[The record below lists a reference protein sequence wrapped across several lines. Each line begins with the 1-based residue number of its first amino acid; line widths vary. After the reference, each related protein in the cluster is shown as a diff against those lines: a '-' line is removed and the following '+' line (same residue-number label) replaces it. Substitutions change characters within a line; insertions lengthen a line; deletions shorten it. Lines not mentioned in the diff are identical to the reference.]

1 MRGRQTSP
9 RPPYDEGMRRLT
21 SLGRLLFTLGLLTG
35 VALVLQVA
43 GAPPAHADSDDWAIT
58 RYDVQAQ
65 AAADGTVQVQL
76 DFDFDFGDEEG
87 HGPYLTF
94 VTRQEIADDPDH
106 YRVLEYSD
114 ISATSPSGAPAQVRT
129 EEESGGLA
137 VYIGDEDVDVEGVQQ
152 YQVSYT
158 VTGIPTPGAGADG
171 SDEIYWNVVG
181 SGWEVPLQ
189 NVSVALTGPAEVL
202 DVACYTGA
210 VGSGRSCEQ
219 HAATGEVATF
229 GAQQLDEGEG
239 LSIVVAYP
247 LETFA
252 GVEPILVERTT
263 WASFMGWAGPAGVV
277 AALIAMIGGGGA
289 IWRARTRG
297 RDRAYLG
304 LTPGLFPTSPASERT
319 GPARRRPVAVQFTPP
334 EGVLPGAAGTLVD
347 EVANP
352 QDVTATIVDLA
363 VRGYL
368 TIVEREPE
376 KKGAAKEWDL
386 HRSTDPEHADLSGLA
401 PFEETVLRALF
412 PGSET
417 QVDMTAAGKSLAES
431 MSQIQAELYDRV
443 MERKWFTASP
453 QRVRRRWAGWGAL
466 TVVLGIVLTIVLGL
480 TLGLGVV
487 GIAITLVGI
496 VVMFAALAAPARTAA
511 GTAVLAQTLGF
522 KKYLETAEV
531 NQLKFEE
538 ENDIFSRYLPF
549 AIAFGTAE
557 HWTTVFAEA
566 AADGYPVATPTWYVG
581 TVAFWSSGGFDG
593 DGFSA
598 FTSGGGV
605 GAAATTGGSGFSGG
619 SVGAGV
625 GGGGG
630 GGW

>member
-1 MRGRQTSP
+1 MH
-9 RPPYDEGMRRLT
+9 RLKA
-21 SLGRLLFTLGLLTG
+21 LARLLVALGLVTG

-43 GAPPAHADSDDWAIT
+43 GAPPAHADSDDWSIT

-65 AAADGTVQVQL
+65 AAADGTVQVEL

-94 VTRQEIADDPDH
+94 VTRQEIEGDPDH
-106 YRVLEYSD
+106 YRVLEYSN
-114 ISATSPSGAPAQVRT
+114 ITATSPSGAPAQVR
-129 EEESGGLA
+129 EEEEDGGLA
-137 VYIGDEDVDVEGVQQ
+137 IYIGDEDVEVEGVQQ

-158 VTGIPTPGAGADG
+158 VTGIPTPGVGADG
-171 SDEIYWNVVG
+171 SDEIYWNIVG
-181 SGWEVPLQ
+181 SGWDVPLQ
-189 NVSVALTGPAEVL
+189 NVSVSLAGPADVL
-202 DVACYTGA
+202 DVACFTGR

-219 HAATGEVATF
+219 HAATGQVATF
-229 GAQQLDEGEG
+229 GEQQLDEGEG
-239 LSIVVAYP
+239 LSIVIAYP
-247 LETFA
+247 PETFA
-252 GVEPILVERTT
+252 GVEPTLVERTT
-263 WASFMGWAGPAGVV
+263 WRSFMGWAGPAGIV
-277 AALIAMIGGGGA
+277 AGLIALAGAGGA

-304 LTPGLFPTSPASERT
+304 LTPGLFPTAPASEQT

-334 EGVLPGAAGTLVD
+334 EGVRPGAAGTLLD

-352 QDVTATIVDLA
+352 HDVTATIVDLA

-376 KKGAAKEWDL
+376 KDGAAKEWDL
-386 HRSTDPEHADLSGLA
+386 HRSTDPEHADWAGLA

-412 PGSET
+412 PGSDT
-417 QVDMTAAGKSLAES
+417 QVEMKAAGKSLAES
-431 MSQIQAELYDRV
+431 MSQVQEELYDRV

-453 QRVRRRWAGWGAL
+453 QRVRRRWAGWGASAL
-466 TVVLGIVLTIVLGL
+466 LLGIVLTVVLGL
-480 TLGLGVV
+480 TLGLGVIGLAV
-487 GIAITLVGI
+487 ALVG
-496 VVMFAALAAPARTAA
+496 VVGMFAALAAPARTAA

-531 NQLKFEE
+531 NQLRFEE

-549 AIAFGTAE
+549 AIAFGAAD
-557 HWTTVFAEA
+557 HWTRVFADA
-566 AADGYPVATPTWYVG
+566 AAEGHPVPIPTWYVG
-581 TVAFWSSGGFDG
+581 TAAFWSTDGFDG
-593 DGFSA
+593 FTD
-598 FTSGGGV
+598 FTSGGGL
-605 GAAATTGGSGFSGG
+605 ATTTASGGSGFSGG
-619 SVGAGV
+619 SVGGGV